1 MQLQIRLRLGKSQV
15 NLHFLSP
22 CANFVPTMKDKFKHT
37 ALVLE
42 GGGMRGVFTS
52 GVLDWMIDNNITFP
66 YLVGVSAG
74 SSNALS
80 FASHQ
85 RGRAKYTFSDLQVER
100 HYLGIHNLW
109 RHHSIM
115 DMDLLYRELPEKIWP
130 YDYEAYRTNPMRVE
144 SVATDCLT
152 GEAVYLEEKE
162 NPERIIDIVRASS
175 ALPFA
180 CPIAYVD
187 GHPMIDGGI
196 ADSIPLQHA
205 LDQGYE
211 HVIVVL
217 TRHKGYRKKEKPTHI
232 PSFVYRRYP
241 KLREALSTRGARYN
255 AQVELV
261 ERLEREGRITVIRPD
276 HPVDVARIETD
287 MNKMNALY
295 QHGFEVAERIIKGEI

>member
-1 MQLQIRLRLGKSQV
+1 ME
-15 NLHFLSP
+15 
-22 CANFVPTMKDKFKHT
+22 DKFKHT

-52 GVLDWMIDNNITFP
+52 GVLDWMIDHDITFP

-80 FASHQ
+80 YASHQ
-85 RGRAKYTFSDLQVER
+85 RGRAKYTFSDLQAER
-100 HYLGIHNLW
+100 HYLGMRNLW

-115 DMDLLYRELPEKIWP
+115 DMDLLYRELPETLWP

-162 NPERIIDIVRASS
+162 RPERIIDIVRASS

-180 CPIAYVD
+180 CPIAQVD
-187 GHPMIDGGI
+187 GHPMLDGGI
-196 ADSIPLQHA
+196 ADSIPLQRA
-205 LDQGYE
+205 FDQGYE
-211 HVIVVL
+211 HAIVVL
-217 TRHKGYRKKEKPTHI
+217 TRHRGYRKEEKPPHLPPFI
-232 PSFVYRRYP
+232 YSCYP
-241 KLREALSTRGARYN
+241 KLREALRTRGKRYN
-255 AQVELV
+255 AQIAWVEQ
-261 ERLEREGRITVIRPD
+261 LEREGRIIVIRPD

-295 QHGFEVAERIIKGEI
+295 QHGFEVAERIIKGDK

>member
-1 MQLQIRLRLGKSQV
+1 
-15 NLHFLSP
+15 
-22 CANFVPTMKDKFKHT
+22 MKDKFKHT

-52 GVLDWMIDNNITFP
+52 GVLDWMIDHDVTFP

-85 RGRAKYTFSDLQVER
+85 RGRGKYIFADLQVER
-100 HYLGIHNLW
+100 HYLGLRNIW
-109 RHHSIM
+109 RHRSIM
-115 DMDLLYRELPEKIWP
+115 DMNLLYHELPEKIWP
-130 YDYEAYRTNPMRVE
+130 YDYEAYRINPMRVE

-162 NPERIIDIVRASS
+162 DSARIIDIVRASS

-180 CPIAYVD
+180 CPIAQVD
-187 GHPMIDGGI
+187 GRAMLDGGI
-196 ADSIPLQHA
+196 ADSIPLQRA

-211 HVIVVL
+211 HIIVVL
-217 TRHKGYRKKEKPTHI
+217 TRHKGYRKEEKPARI
-232 PSFVYRRYP
+232 PSFIYCRYP
-241 KLREALSTRGARYN
+241 KLREALRTRGARYN

-295 QHGFEVAERIIKGEI
+295 QHGFEVAEKMLGL

>member
-1 MQLQIRLRLGKSQV
+1 
-15 NLHFLSP
+15 
-22 CANFVPTMKDKFKHT
+22 MKDKFKHT

-52 GVLDWMIDNNITFP
+52 GVLDWMIDHDITFP

-85 RGRAKYTFSDLQVER
+85 RGRGKYIFADLQVER
-100 HYLGIHNLW
+100 HYLGLRNIW
-109 RHHSIM
+109 RHRSIM
-115 DMDLLYRELPEKIWP
+115 DMNLLYHELPEKIWP
-130 YDYEAYRTNPMRVE
+130 YDYEAYRINPMRVE

-162 NPERIIDIVRASS
+162 DPARIIDIVRASS
-175 ALPFA
+175 SLPFA

-187 GHPMIDGGI
+187 GHPMLDGGI
-196 ADSIPLQHA
+196 ADSIPLQRA

-211 HVIVVL
+211 HIIVVL
-217 TRHKGYRKKEKPTHI
+217 TRHKGYRKEEKPARI
-232 PSFVYRRYP
+232 PSFIYRRYP
-241 KLREALSTRGARYN
+241 KLRDALRTRGARYN
-255 AQVELV
+255 AQGELV

-276 HPVDVARIETD
+276 QPVEVARIETD
-287 MNKMNALY
+287 LDKMNRLY
-295 QHGFEVAERIIKGEI
+295 QHGFEVAERVLNRYED

>member
-52 GVLDWMIDNNITFP
+52 GVLDWMIDHDITFP

-85 RGRAKYTFSDLQVER
+85 RGRAKYTFADLQAER
-100 HYLGIHNLW
+100 HYLGMRNLW

-115 DMDLLYRELPEKIWP
+115 DMDLLYRELPETLWP

-162 NPERIIDIVRASS
+162 SPERIIDIVRASS

-180 CPIAYVD
+180 CPIAQVD
-187 GHPMIDGGI
+187 GRAMFDGGI
-196 ADSIPLQHA
+196 ADSIPLQRA
-205 LDQGYE
+205 FDQGYE
-211 HVIVVL
+211 HAIVVL
-217 TRHKGYRKKEKPTHI
+217 TRHRGYRKEEKPPHLPPFI
-232 PSFVYRRYP
+232 YSRYP
-241 KLREALSTRGARYN
+241 KLREALRTRGKRYN
-255 AQVELV
+255 AQIAWV
-261 ERLEREGRITVIRPD
+261 ERLEDEGRITVIRPD
-276 HPVDVARIETD
+276 RPVEVARIERD
-287 MNKMNALY
+287 INKMNALY
-295 QHGFEVAERIIKGEI
+295 QHGFEVAERILGQ

>member
-1 MQLQIRLRLGKSQV
+1 
-15 NLHFLSP
+15 
-22 CANFVPTMKDKFKHT
+22 MKDKFKHT

-52 GVLDWMIDNNITFP
+52 GVLDWMIDHDITFP

-85 RGRAKYTFSDLQVER
+85 RGRGKYIFADLQVER
-100 HYLGIHNLW
+100 HYLGMRNIW

-115 DMDLLYRELPEKIWP
+115 DMNLLYHELPEKIWP
-130 YDYEAYRTNPMRVE
+130 YDYEAYRNNPMRVE

-162 NPERIIDIVRASS
+162 KPERIIDIVRASS

-187 GHPMIDGGI
+187 GHPMLDGGI
-196 ADSIPLQHA
+196 ANSIPLQRA

-211 HVIVVL
+211 HIIVVL
-217 TRHKGYRKKEKPTHI
+217 TRHKGYRKEEKPAHI
-232 PSFVYRRYP
+232 PSFIYRRYP

-255 AQVELV
+255 APVELV
-261 ERLEREGRITVIRPD
+261 EQLEREGRITVIRPD
-276 HPVDVARIETD
+276 YPVDVARIETD

-295 QHGFEVAERIIKGEI
+295 QHGFEVAERVLKYED